1 MSKES
6 YCVSVDRDFTD
17 PRLRIGRLA
26 WTKIKSI
33 HSFLWEG

>member
-1 MSKES
+1 MNKKS

-33 HSFLWEG
+33 HSLLWEG